1 MGEVARAD
9 RRMLRVV
16 TAVNV
21 SGRTL
26 AVLRGDITRIPADAI
41 VNAANSALAGVGG
54 VDGAIHRA
62 GGPSIM
68 AELRARH
75 GRQGCPTGSAV
86 VTTAGDLPARWV
98 IHAVGPRW
106 SGGTEG
112 EAELLAS
119 AYRAALDA
127 AESLGAGT
135 ITFPAISCGIYGYP
149 LDEGARIGLA
159 TVREHLATH
168 ADSIGEATFVLF
180 SEETLRVFETE
191 LERLSP
197 S

>member
-41 VNAANSALAGVGG
+41 VNAANSALAGGGG

-75 GRQGCPTGSAV
+75 RLQGCPTVSEV
-86 VTTAGDLPARWV
+86 VTTAGDLPARWI
-98 IHAVGPRW
+98 IHAGGPRW
-106 SGGTEG
+106 SGW
-112 EAELLAS
+112 AS
-119 AYRAALDA
+119 GVA
-127 AESLGAGT
+127 
-135 ITFPAISCGIYGYP
+135 
-149 LDEGARIGLA
+149 
-159 TVREHLATH
+159 
-168 ADSIGEATFVLF
+168 
-180 SEETLRVFETE
+180 
-191 LERLSP
+191 
-197 S
+197 